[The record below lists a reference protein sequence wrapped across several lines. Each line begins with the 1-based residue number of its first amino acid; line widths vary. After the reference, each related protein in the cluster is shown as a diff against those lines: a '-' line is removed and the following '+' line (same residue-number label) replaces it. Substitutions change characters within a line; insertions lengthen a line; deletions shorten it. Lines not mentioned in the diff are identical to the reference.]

1 MGNRFKEGDLV
12 VAAAW
17 VWAGGQRAPAV
28 PGVPEGE
35 IGTVI
40 GWEMR
45 SSSPGARDRPR
56 RYYTVL
62 WSSRG
67 LKHNIW
73 SNEMHHYA
81 D

>member
-12 VAAAW
+12 VTR
-17 VWAGGQRAPAV
+17 GPSTV
-28 PGVPEGE
+28 PPGE

-40 GWEMR
+40 KWEMR
-45 SSSPGARDRPR
+45 TSSPGARGRPR

-62 WSSRG
+62 WSSVG
-67 LKHNIW
+67 LRHNVWSSEIKHI
-73 SNEMHHYA
+73 A